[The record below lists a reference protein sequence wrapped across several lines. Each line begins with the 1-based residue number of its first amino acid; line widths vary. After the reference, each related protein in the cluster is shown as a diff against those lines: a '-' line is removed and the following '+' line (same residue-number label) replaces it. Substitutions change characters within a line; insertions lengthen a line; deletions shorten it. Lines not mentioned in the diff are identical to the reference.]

1 MSWIW
6 ISFSKKSK
14 DLNLIFCT
22 LGECPTQVKGLS
34 MTKLYLDC
42 TLILTKFKI
51 RLKSGWSEVLK
62 IRIDFFHIFPNTY
75 FYLDKIKTKMQL
87 GKFFLSFFFSKYSN
101 GIFGQNGA
109 STPLKIYVTCRY
121 NWSNYLEGNSWLIK
135 RINFLWRW
143 LPLSLPFQRYSGTG
157 PDLLLGFG
165 WFGGKPIVGFTEPI
179 IGFTCGSLFEL
190 LFGFYLKFYK

>member
-22 LGECPTQVKGLS
+22 LGECPIQVKGLS

-62 IRIDFFHIFPNTY
+62 IRIDFFHIFPNIY

-87 GKFFLSFFFSKYSN
+87 GKFFLSNFFQNTQTGFLRKM
-101 GIFGQNGA
+101 GQA
-109 STPLKIYVTCRY
+109 PH
-121 NWSNYLEGNSWLIK
+121 
-135 RINFLWRW
+135 
-143 LPLSLPFQRYSGTG
+143 
-157 PDLLLGFG
+157 
-165 WFGGKPIVGFTEPI
+165 
-179 IGFTCGSLFEL
+179 
-190 LFGFYLKFYK
+190 LKFTWLVDTTGLTTWKAILGWSKESISCGGDCLCLCLFKGILARVRTFSWGLAGSGANP

>member
-1 MSWIW
+1 MKWGFEKIGRKLW
-6 ISFSKKSK
+6 LISSIFFQILTLSKFYP
-14 DLNLIFCT
+14 NFI
-22 LGECPTQVKGLS
+22 
-34 MTKLYLDC
+34 
-42 TLILTKFKI
+42 LILSGQNQEDNNGWENSFFKI
-51 RLKSGWSEVLK
+51 
-62 IRIDFFHIFPNTY
+62 
-75 FYLDKIKTKMQL
+75 
-87 GKFFLSFFFSKYSN
+87 FSKYSN
-101 GIFGQNGA
+101 EIFVQNGA
-109 STPLKIYVTCRY
+109 SAPFRIYMTCRF
-121 NWSNYLEGNSWLIK
+121 NLSNYLEGNSWLIK